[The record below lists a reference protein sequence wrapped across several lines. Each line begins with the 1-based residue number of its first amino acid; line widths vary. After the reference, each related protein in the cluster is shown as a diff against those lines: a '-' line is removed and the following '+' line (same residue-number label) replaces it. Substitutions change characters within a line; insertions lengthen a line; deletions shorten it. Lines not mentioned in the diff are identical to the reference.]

1 MGKASGRPPAGVS
14 ASPPPPPP
22 TPRPLLPALPAPPP
36 HTPPPL
42 PALQRRLGS
51 RPSSAEQTCEASAG
65 PSPAPCWSLACPLI
79 NQNPKAQFAPTPPG
93 CQDRKWRQDGG
104 EQTAPLPCPN
114 PARPAP
120 TRRDS
125 RAGRPCLSAR
135 PEPRGPVPTRGTR
148 AGADQETR
156 LEVRWLC
163 RPPQRLT
170 PASDAVVVFNGRVRA
185 LKTCWLR
192 LVLVGT

>member
-1 MGKASGRPPAGVS
+1 MVTKEAVREGSRPSAGVS
-14 ASPPPPPP
+14 ASPPPTPHPPP
-22 TPRPLLPALPAPPP
+22 PAPGSACPAST
-36 HTPPPL
+36 HHPPP
-42 PALQRRLGS
+42 PPQRRLGS

-79 NQNPKAQFAPTPPG
+79 NRNPKAQFAPTPPG

-120 TRRDS
+120 TRRDG

-135 PEPRGPVPTRGTR
+135 PEPRGPIPKPPRHGEPGLGLTWRRGW
-148 AGADQETR
+148 R
-156 LEVRWLC
+156 LGGSAARHSASLQ
-163 RPPQRLT
+163 PLT
-170 PASDAVVVFNGRVRA
+170 LLLFLTGE
-185 LKTCWLR
+185 LGL
-192 LVLVGT
+192 